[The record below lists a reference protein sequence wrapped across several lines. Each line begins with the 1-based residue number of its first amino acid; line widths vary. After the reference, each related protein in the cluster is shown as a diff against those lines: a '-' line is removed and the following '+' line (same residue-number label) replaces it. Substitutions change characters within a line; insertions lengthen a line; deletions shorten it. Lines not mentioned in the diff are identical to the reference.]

1 MAQTI
6 AVQRGTAS
14 LTGDGATRTTLFTLS
29 SGIATRVILAGVAIR
44 GSTAQTRNMRAIFCI
59 DVNGAGNY
67 LPVMMGGGNFQ
78 QQRYFA
84 LFPNGASAPMANTP
98 AYVGTTSGSIW
109 GSQGYQLVGDSQ
121 NGYGSS
127 ANDIKIQMAADQQ
140 QSGSSTPMS
149 IVPAQFWMA
158 NGDSL
163 QVIYYNY
170 DSYAATVVYHFI
182 TVTES

>member
-1 MAQTI
+1 MAQTV

-29 SGIATRVILAGVAIR
+29 SGTATRVIVGGIAIR
-44 GSTAQTRNMRAIFCI
+44 GSTSSTRNLRAIFCI
-59 DVNGAGNY
+59 DVNGSGNY
-67 LPVMMGGGNFQ
+67 LPVMMGGTNFQ
-78 QQRYFA
+78 TGRYFS
-84 LFPNGASAPMANTP
+84 LFPNGASAPMGNTP
-98 AYVGTTSGSIW
+98 AYVGTTPGQIW
-109 GSQGYQLVGDSQ
+109 GSQGYQFVGDSQ

-140 QSGSSTPMS
+140 AAGSSTPMN

-170 DSYAATVVYHFI
+170 DGYAATIVYHFV